1 MIHRM
6 DPKRL
11 EGVLRAIYKPD
22 EPRQG
27 FEQFLAKLLR
37 PSPASDDLGKVG
49 ED

>member
-1 MIHRM
+1 M

-27 FEQFLAKLLR
+27 LEKFLAGLLKQPR
-37 PSPASDDLGKVG
+37 PGEDVGRVG